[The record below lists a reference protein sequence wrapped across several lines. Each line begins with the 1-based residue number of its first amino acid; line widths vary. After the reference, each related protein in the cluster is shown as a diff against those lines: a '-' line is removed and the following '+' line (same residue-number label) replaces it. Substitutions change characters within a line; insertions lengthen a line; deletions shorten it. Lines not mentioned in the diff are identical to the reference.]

1 MPKSSVLAGVFA
13 LAMACQGNAGERDFE
28 PGPVAAPLPWTHEN
42 FDSDPQK
49 FTFAIHSDLTGGE
62 RPDIF
67 ETAMAQLALLRPEFL
82 ISVGDLID
90 GGGDRDK
97 LIGEWESYDARVKG
111 ARFPVLY
118 VSGNHDVSSTLER
131 EIWGERYGPIYYHF
145 RYRDVL
151 FLVLDSEDMTPERRE
166 ELVRQRLEAIEI
178 HKAQGGEAA
187 LATPYGQS
195 HEKQSGAISNTPV
208 DYFVK
213 VLADNADVR
222 HTFLFVHKPL
232 WDASDSPYVRIEAA
246 LMDRPFTAFNGHVHA
261 YAYTQR
267 MGRDHIQLATTGGGF
282 FPDLGMSEDHVTLV
296 TVDGEDEVS
305 IANLMLAGIRDKTGV
320 IPNNGDTLCFSA
332 EACES
337 K

>member
-1 MPKSSVLAGVFA
+1 MSKNSILAGVLAFA
-13 LAMACQGNAGERDFE
+13 LVGQSNAGELDFA
-28 PGPVAAPLPWTHEN
+28 PGPVAGPLPWTHEN

-62 RPDIF
+62 RPEIF
-67 ETAMAQLALLRPEFL
+67 ATAMAQLALLRPEFL

-90 GGGDRDK
+90 GGGDRDE
-97 LIGEWESYDARVKG
+97 LIGEWESYDARIEG

-118 VSGNHDVSSTLER
+118 VSGNHDVSSELER
-131 EIWGERYGPIYYHF
+131 ELWGERYGPIYYHF

-151 FLVLDSEDMTPERRE
+151 FLVLDSEDMTSERRV
-166 ELVRQRLEAIEI
+166 ELVKQRLDAIEI
-178 HKAQGGEAA
+178 HKTQGAEAA
-187 LATPYGQS
+187 LTTPYGQS
-195 HEKQSGAISNTPV
+195 AEKQSGAISEAQA

-213 VLADNADVR
+213 VLADNSDAR
-222 HTFLFVHKPL
+222 HTFLFVHKPV
-232 WDASDSPYVRIEAA
+232 WEASSSPYARIEGTLKA
-246 LMDRPFTAFNGHVHA
+246 RPFTAFNGHVHA

-296 TVDGEDEVS
+296 TVGGEDEVS
-305 IANLMLAGIRDKTGV
+305 IANLMLAGIRDKTGA
-320 IPNNGDTLCFSA
+320 IPNNGDALCFSA
-332 EACES
+332 AACES